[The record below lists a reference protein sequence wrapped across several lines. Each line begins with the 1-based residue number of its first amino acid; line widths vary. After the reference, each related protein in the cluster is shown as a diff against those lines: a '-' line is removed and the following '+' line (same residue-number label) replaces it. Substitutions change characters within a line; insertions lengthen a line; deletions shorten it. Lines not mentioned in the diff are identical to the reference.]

1 MGEENLK
8 LKKKLILQSFLPL
21 FILILIKYFDYRAI
35 VSAIHFIQH
44 LLRGEFAIIFNIWGH
59 PFVLSFVVIVVSI
72 MWIVRGLIAI
82 WQFKNVQTS
91 GFVDAGEKIDIDEEL
106 TDSGITFFVSFVLP
120 LLIDDIG
127 SMQNFLVFSGI
138 LGLVM
143 LLMWKTNLYYQNPIL
158 TILGYKVYKFHF
170 VNPSRNGCKNNKYI
184 AVCKSNLV
192 KDKIVKWKYISD
204 DVCVMY
210 NKN

>member
-1 MGEENLK
+1 MGEENLE

-21 FILILIKYFDYRAI
+21 FILIIIKYFDYRAI

-44 LLRGEFAIIFNIWGH
+44 LSRGEFAIIFNIWGH
-59 PFVLSFVVIVVSI
+59 PFVLLFVVMVVSI
-72 MWIVRGLIAI
+72 IWIFSGLIAI

-127 SMQNFLVFSGI
+127 SIQGFFVFSGI
-138 LGLVM
+138 LGLVI
-143 LLMWKTNLYYQNPIL
+143 LLMWKTNLYYQNPVL

-170 VNPSRNGCKNNKYI
+170 INPSRNGCKEKKYI
-184 AVCKSNLV
+184 AVCKSKLV
-192 KDKIVKWKYISD
+192 KEKIVEWKYISD
-204 DVCVMY
+204 NVCVMY

>member
-1 MGEENLK
+1 MGEENLE

-44 LLRGEFAIIFNIWGH
+44 LSRGEFAIIFNIWGNQ
-59 PFVLSFVVIVVSI
+59 FVLLFVVMVVSI
-72 MWIVRGLIAI
+72 IWIFSGIIAI

-127 SMQNFLVFSGI
+127 SIQGFLVFSGI
-138 LGLVM
+138 LGLVI
-143 LLMWKTNLYYQNPIL
+143 LLMWKTNLYYQNPVL

-170 VNPSRNGCKNNKYI
+170 INPSRNGCKEKEYI
-184 AVCKSNLV
+184 AVCKSKLV
-192 KDKIVKWKYISD
+192 KEKIVEWKYISD
-204 DVCVMY
+204 NVCVMY

>member
-1 MGEENLK
+1 MGEENLE

-44 LLRGEFAIIFNIWGH
+44 LSKGEFAIILNIWGH
-59 PFVLSFVVIVVSI
+59 PFVLLFVVIVVSI
-72 MWIVRGLIAI
+72 IWIFSGLIAI

-127 SMQNFLVFSGI
+127 SIQGFLVFSGI
-138 LGLVM
+138 
-143 LLMWKTNLYYQNPIL
+143 
-158 TILGYKVYKFHF
+158 
-170 VNPSRNGCKNNKYI
+170 
-184 AVCKSNLV
+184 
-192 KDKIVKWKYISD
+192 
-204 DVCVMY
+204 
-210 NKN
+210 